1 MGDAMPLMS
10 PRCDRRNAPL
20 EDGGARLNRVFGKAD
35 ELLPP
40 SLRYFLFTIA
50 RNPSSRFFM
59 SALP

>member
-1 MGDAMPLMS
+1 MRNLVGDAMPLMS

-20 EDGGARLNRVFGKAD
+20 EDGGARLNWTPGKAD

-50 RNPSSRFFM
+50 RNTNH
-59 SALP
+59 A